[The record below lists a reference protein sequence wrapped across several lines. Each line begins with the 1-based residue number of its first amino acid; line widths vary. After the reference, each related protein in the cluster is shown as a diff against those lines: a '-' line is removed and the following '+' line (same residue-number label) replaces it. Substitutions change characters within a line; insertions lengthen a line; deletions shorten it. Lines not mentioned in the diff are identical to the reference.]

1 MDASVSEPAARAG
14 VGVCL
19 FLVPRTHI
27 RRPCGDCFYWR
38 GADAGAFLFQNS
50 AHRPRGVRGA
60 ARFYRA
66 AAVGDRRRGPFRGHE
81 RGGQVPRR
89 HRLRVLVRAQG
100 CRLHVSVHLVS
111 RDVAALPFRPVD
123 ENRLESDA
131 ADFARRAGVNG
142 HRGGNFF
149 MNPAMNSALNS
160 GMAPVA
166 TPWFFY
172 VLAALAVASGLAV
185 ITRRNAVHS
194 ALALIVTLLSV
205 AGLYLMLY
213 APFVAGVQII
223 VYAGG
228 IMVLFLF
235 VIMLVNIERSSKDRQ
250 FNRMWPVGL
259 AAACALMA
267 LFVSAIAKGNK
278 LFPDR
283 GMTLPEGSNTQ
294 EIANMLYGEAGKMGQ
309 YTFAFEIASLLLLV
323 AILGAVIMTKKKI

>member
-1 MDASVSEPAARAG
+1 
-14 VGVCL
+14 
-19 FLVPRTHI
+19 
-27 RRPCGDCFYWR
+27 
-38 GADAGAFLFQNS
+38 
-50 AHRPRGVRGA
+50 
-60 ARFYRA
+60 
-66 AAVGDRRRGPFRGHE
+66 
-81 RGGQVPRR
+81 
-89 HRLRVLVRAQG
+89 
-100 CRLHVSVHLVS
+100 
-111 RDVAALPFRPVD
+111 
-123 ENRLESDA
+123 
-131 ADFARRAGVNG
+131 
-142 HRGGNFF
+142 

-172 VLAALAVASGLAV
+172 ALAGLAVASGLAV

-235 VIMLVNIERSSKDRQ
+235 VIMLVNIERSAKDRQ

-259 AAACALMA
+259 AAAGALLA
-267 LFVSAIAKGNK
+267 LFVSVFVKVNK
-278 LFPDR
+278 LDLFRQRPIP
-283 GMTLPEGSNTQ
+283 LVESSNTQ
-294 EIANMLYGEAGKMGQ
+294 EIAKALYGEVVKTLQYPKGEYTMGE